1 MTFPLRF
8 LDGETRLIGLIG
20 DPVRQVRAT
29 WPLTEKLQA
38 AGINALV
45 MPMHLTSSG
54 LDDFVAAMKAIS
66 NVDGFIFTVPHKIA
80 ALAFADQLS
89 PLARAAGSMN
99 VLRREHDGLWLGHML
114 DGMGFVSGLKA
125 DGYEPAGMTV
135 FIAGAGGVGSAIA
148 ASLASAGASAF
159 RLYDPDTSRARALA
173 RRLARDWPA
182 VSAIALETADPAGAD
197 IAVNATPLGMRP
209 DDPLPFAV
217 AETEPHALVAE
228 VVMKPAVTRLI
239 DEARAAGR
247 RVALGENVL
256 FHQLDLMTG
265 FFAGEPLE
273 G

>member
-8 LDGETRLIGLIG
+8 LDGETRLIGLVG

-38 AGINALV
+38 GSVNALV
-45 MPMHLTSSG
+45 MPMHVTPSRLAA
-54 LDDFVAAMKAIS
+54 FVGAMKGVS

-89 PLARAAGSMN
+89 PLARAAGSVN
-99 VLRREHDGLWLGHML
+99 VLRREPDGLWLGHML

-148 ASLASAGASAF
+148 ASLATAGVSAF
-159 RLYDPDTSRARALA
+159 RLYDPDTARARAVS

-182 VSAIALETADPAGAD
+182 VSANALETPDPAGAD

-209 DDPLPFAV
+209 DDPLPFAIV
-217 AETEPHALVAE
+217 RTEAHALIAE

-256 FHQLDLMTG
+256 FHQLDLMTA
-265 FFAGEPLE
+265 FFSGEPLE